1 MKAQTLLLRIA
12 GFISLLFVVFH
23 LLFHLMFNWGNTLSV
38 LSSINRAIFLT
49 YHAIC
54 ILMLLLMGI
63 VPIFKTKALLSSSI
77 KYSILSFFSVFY
89 LIRIVAEFTLFGIS
103 CSSPAILIM
112 CLVPMIFYAA
122 FVFKTYNRMNKLKNS
137 SQLFI
142 MRGTAL
148 VCFIP
153 LFHKGVDLLS
163 VEVYNDGQ

>member
-1 MKAQTLLLRIA
+1 MKVQTLLLRIA

-23 LLFHLMFNWGNTLSV
+23 LLFYLVFNWGDTLSG

-103 CSSPAILIM
+103 SSSPAILIM
-112 CLVPMIFYAA
+112 CLVPMIFYA
-122 FVFKTYNRMNKLKNS
+122 V
-137 SQLFI
+137 
-142 MRGTAL
+142 
-148 VCFIP
+148 P
-153 LFHKGVDLLS
+153 LFSRPKM
-163 VEVYNDGQ
+163 E